1 MSCVAAAL
9 GKIADPDRKDEN
21 IGNLG
26 DRFILMPEVWVRCV
40 VVWGRVVWCY
50 CDWKGEAMWVE
61 KTTSLLE
68 CHLTLT
74 SV

>member
-1 MSCVAAAL
+1 VAAAL
-9 GKIADPDRKDEN
+9 GKIADLDRKDER
-21 IGNLG
+21 IGILG
-26 DRFILMPEVWVRCV
+26 DKFILKLEVGVGCV
-40 VVWGRVVWCY
+40 VVWERVVWCY
-50 CDWKGEAMWVE
+50 CDGKGGAMRVV